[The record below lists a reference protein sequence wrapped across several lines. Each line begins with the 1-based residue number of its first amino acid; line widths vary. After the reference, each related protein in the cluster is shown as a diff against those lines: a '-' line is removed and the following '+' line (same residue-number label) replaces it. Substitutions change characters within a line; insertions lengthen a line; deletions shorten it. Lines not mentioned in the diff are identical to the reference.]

1 MWTGSVKILE
11 EFLRSGGRT
20 VKYGQCWVYSGLL
33 TTVCRAL
40 GIPCR
45 SVTNFVSAHD
55 TDGTLTVDKF
65 FDCFGDEIEHGPD
78 GNTND
83 SMWNFHVWNDA
94 WMARPD
100 LPSGYGGWQAIDAT
114 PQEQSDNKYQCGPC
128 SLEAVRRGEVGFGY
142 DTTFLFAEV
151 NADLVHWQEDEKS
164 DWGFS
169 KIKRDANHVG
179 KFILTKKCGA
189 SDCEGEGD
197 AVNITHLYKNPEGTA
212 SERISV
218 FNAVRG
224 TVGAQKYFDYPEDE
238 QEDVTFTLLDIEAIM
253 IGQPFHVDVKVEN
266 KSEETRTIK
275 AVLHANSIY
284 YTGVKALD
292 IIREPMEFTLKPGQ
306 CEALVV
312 KITPEQYF
320 DKLVDYCM
328 VKIYALARVTET
340 NQAWSEEDDFVINKP
355 KLGLQVE
362 QPCVVGQECRVQF
375 SFQNPLNMQL
385 NGCTFSFEGSGL
397 TRPRVVKL
405 DRVVAPHETF
415 SHIETFVPHE
425 AGEKTIVATFQC
437 RQLFDIEGSK
447 SVYIASN

>member
-1 MWTGSVKILE
+1 
-11 EFLRSGGRT
+11 
-20 VKYGQCWVYSGLL
+20 
-33 TTVCRAL
+33 
-40 GIPCR
+40 
-45 SVTNFVSAHD
+45 
-55 TDGTLTVDKF
+55 
-65 FDCFGDEIEHGPD
+65 
-78 GNTND
+78 
-83 SMWNFHVWNDA
+83 
-94 WMARPD
+94 
-100 LPSGYGGWQAIDAT
+100 
-114 PQEQSDNKYQCGPC
+114 
-128 SLEAVRRGEVGFGY
+128 
-142 DTTFLFAEV
+142 
-151 NADLVHWQEDEKS
+151 
-164 DWGFS
+164 
-169 KIKRDANHVG
+169 
-179 KFILTKKCGA
+179 
-189 SDCEGEGD
+189 
-197 AVNITHLYKNPEGTA
+197 
-212 SERISV
+212 
-218 FNAVRG
+218 
-224 TVGAQKYFDYPEDE
+224 
-238 QEDVTFTLLDIEAIM
+238 VTFTLLDIEAIM
-253 IGQPFHVDVKVEN
+253 IGQPFHVDVKIEN